1 MGFVLLGGVVLEA
14 ISNQFLRSDST
25 PLLYTVEVALEEF
38 LEISGAIVTLYGAI
52 LLLLH
57 ESRIA

>member
-25 PLLYTVEVALEEF
+25 PILYTVEVALEEF
-38 LEISGAIVTLYGAI
+38 LEISGASVTLYGAI